1 MVNRG
6 VGWGVQFNTMYIY
19 MYILFTYTEQ
29 NIVDNLTVRVE
40 NKKKYLLFLL
50 KKYSSARNINCMFDE
65 LFCIYHN
72 LHVLLLVINLFFLI
86 WSGGWLLKRLFLS
99 LSLSLSQMFNLYG
112 MVLSFYD
119 QLI

>member
-1 MVNRG
+1 MGGSIQYNV
-6 VGWGVQFNTMYIY
+6 YIY

-29 NIVDNLTVRVE
+29 NIIDNLPVRVE